1 MKPYPLL
8 TAVGLIH
15 STKSSRVAHDQG
27 AGVLVVTHDHRA
39 LEVFDR
45 HVEMEDGLLL
55 APVATPHA
63 D

>member
-1 MKPYPLL
+1 MMRKNSPLRMKPYPLL

-15 STKSSRVAHDQG
+15 SSKSSR
-27 AGVLVVTHDHRA
+27 VTHDHRA

-55 APVATPHA
+55 APVPTPPA